1 MKKVLKT
8 ILICITL
15 TLALPLAARAQY
27 AGNPQTETDT
37 LKTEKTNAGAA
48 AGATAKPKSQP
59 AGSDRNVMLNAANAN
74 GPRQISIG
82 LPSEDVSVYENG
94 LPVVYSSAV
103 QGLSTHWRSDASL
116 RHVGLMQISET
127 AIATGNIAYAVNSF
141 SNTGTNKFQGI
152 VNYNTNHFGLQ
163 RFDLGLSGS
172 INKDWSFAGSIY
184 QNFDPGSFKLRFTNY
199 VDKTQLYKAAVT
211 RRLGHRGTISLQYK
225 YSNSR
230 RLEQIVEM
238 APFIYVG
245 DGSVQEVPGFSLG
258 TSSYSPIAGRYTTM
272 DLRNGKV
279 AEVGLN
285 DESQNHGNE
294 LMLNMDYTFDS
305 GLQWKLNAKAMKSY
319 NSYVWVGAPSI
330 NKVENGI
337 EQGTE
342 GDPEAAVYYID
353 GTDEHFTGMKQNR
366 IASFHYGNIQAAMLT
381 SELYKTIAAHRLR
394 LGLNQWYYDVKYWS
408 NTIRFDHNVTDYPT
422 LLSHT
427 TAGGA
432 RATNYAFNY
441 GGSEYY
447 DGNEN
452 KLALYLTDN
461 WDVTDRLN
469 LYLGA
474 RAEYYRYRGKSL
486 PFARFDNFH
495 IGATIPGTDRTV
507 SPVPFKGD
515 YFNYALAVT
524 GTYRL
529 TDNLGL
535 TLDGTMVT
543 RRPRLEDFA
552 TPDYPST
559 AQTVIKLGRAGVFFN
574 SDRISLTSLVSY
586 IGKTNNRT
594 VVNISHPAPGNSET
608 MASAF
613 NYDIKTIGWTT
624 DAVIRPFRNFNL
636 HMLFTYQKPT
646 YEKFETT
653 VTFSDGTSN
662 SINATGNNVTEIP
675 EILIEIDPSYTI
687 ANRVNIWTSFRYFS
701 KTYANLSNALYFNG
715 HWETFGGVNIK
726 VNDKLSVG
734 ATVIN
739 FFNQSGATG
748 TIAGSELIQKDEAA
762 RFKNTWMAGKY
773 LRPFTVEFNA
783 SIKF

>member
-1 MKKVLKT
+1 MKKILKS
-8 ILICITL
+8 IVISLI
-15 TLALPLAARAQY
+15 LPLPYMVSAQEMQ
-27 AGNPQTETDT
+27 PVDT
-37 LKTEKTNAGAA
+37 IKT
-48 AGATAKPKSQP
+48 KP
-59 AGSDRNVMLNAANAN
+59 AESDRNVMLNASNAN

-116 RHVGLMQISET
+116 KHIGLMQINET

-141 SNTGTNKFQGI
+141 SNMGTENFQGI
-152 VNYNTNHFGLQ
+152 LNYNTNHFGLQ
-163 RFDLGLSGS
+163 RFDLGMSGA
-172 INKDWSFAGSIY
+172 INKDWQFAGSIY
-184 QNFDPGSFKLRFTNY
+184 QNFDPGNFKLRYTNY
-199 VDKTQLYKAAVT
+199 VDKTQLYKAAIT
-211 RRLGHRGTISLQYK
+211 RKLGERGTISLQYK

-245 DGSVQEVPGFSLG
+245 DGSVKEIPGFSLG
-258 TSSYSPIAGRYTTM
+258 TSSYSPIEGRYTTM
-272 DLRNGKV
+272 DIRNGRTS
-279 AEVGLN
+279 EVGLN

-294 LMLNMDYTFDS
+294 LMLNMDYTFS
-305 GLQWKLNAKAMKSY
+305 NGLQWKFNAKIMKSY

-330 NKVENGI
+330 NKVNNGI
-337 EQGTE
+337 EEGTE
-342 GDPEAAVYYID
+342 EDPNANIYYIN
-353 GTDEHFTGMKQNR
+353 GTDKRFSGMKQNR
-366 IASFHYGNIQAAMLT
+366 IASFHYGNIKSGMLT
-381 SELYKTIAAHRLR
+381 SELYKTIANHKLR
-394 LGLNQWYYDVKYWS
+394 LGLNQWYYSAKYWS
-408 NTIRFDHNVTDYPT
+408 NTIRFDHDVTNYPT
-422 LLSHT
+422 MLSHT
-427 TAGGA
+427 EGQTPSY
-432 RATNYAFNY
+432 RLTNYAFNY

-452 KLALYLTDN
+452 KLAMYLTDN
-461 WDVTDRLN
+461 WDITDKLN
-469 LYLGA
+469 IYLGA

-486 PFARFDNFH
+486 PYARFNNFH
-495 IGATIPGTDRTV
+495 IGATNPETNEKIIPVD
-507 SPVPFKGD
+507 FKGD
-515 YFNYALAVT
+515 YFNYALAAT

-529 TDNLGL
+529 TNNLGL
-535 TLDGTMVT
+535 TIDGTMVT
-543 RRPRLEDFA
+543 RRPRLEDYA

-559 AQTVIKLGRAGVFFN
+559 AQTVIKLGRAGIFFN
-574 SDRISLTSLVSY
+574 NDWINLTSLVSY

-594 VVNISHPAPGNSET
+594 VVNISHPTPGNSET

-624 DAVIRPFRNFNL
+624 DGVIHPFKNFNL
-636 HMLFTYQKPT
+636 HFLFTYQKPT

-653 VTFSDGTSN
+653 VTFSDGKSS

-687 ANRVNIWTSFRYFS
+687 ADRLNIWTSFRYFS
-701 KTYANLSNALYFNG
+701 KTYANLSNALYING
-715 HWETFGGVNIK
+715 HWETFGGVNFK
-726 VNDKLSVG
+726 VNEKLSVG
-734 ATVIN
+734 TTVIN

-748 TIAGSELIQKDEAA
+748 TIAGSELIQKDEAG
-762 RFKNTWMAGKY
+762 RFQNTWMAGKY